1 MKEFDEKFVIRSYS
15 KAELAHLYNPT
26 MTYECAMRTLRRW
39 ISRVPGLRD
48 ELVRSGYEQR
58 QHVLSPRQVA
68 IIVHY
73 LGEPS
78 GDV

>member
-1 MKEFDEKFVIRSYS
+1 MKEFDEKFAIRSYS

-39 ISRVPGLRD
+39 INRVPGLRD
-48 ELVRSGYEQR
+48 ELDRSGYEQR
-58 QHVLSPRQVA
+58 QHVLSPRQVE
-68 IIVHY
+68 IIVNY